1 MNLSRSLIV
10 ISWSNTHFISLSP
23 FLSHFFC
30 SLKSLCFFLSFPL
43 CTFCLILQS
52 ELHYIAISCFLFN
65 VFHVW
70 LLPKQIFANF
80 CNFRATR
87 NRQICCFFFWHW
99 TRKIYRANTTQQ
111 IGASNPFAGINSRS
125 SSSKS
130 SSSCKQTNPAQK
142 KYLVKNAKRAICVF
156 N

>member
-1 MNLSRSLIV
+1 MNLTRSLIV

-87 NRQICCFFFWHW
+87 NRQICCFFFLALNQENLQGKHDAANWSLEPVRRHQQQKQQQQKQQQLQANKPS
-99 TRKIYRANTTQQ
+99 TEKIFGKKRE
-111 IGASNPFAGINSRS
+111 AGNMR
-125 SSSKS
+125 
-130 SSSCKQTNPAQK
+130 
-142 KYLVKNAKRAICVF
+142 L
-156 N
+156 